1 MDARGRRKIRNLRVA
16 ARAAPTGTCSVSARK
31 RDTRQAAR
39 GCGLCGNYP
48 LPRAAATFAV
58 TARPHNPGMVETDRD
73 RLNRELLELLN
84 ELRVALPGVQVLVA
98 FLLAIPFARG
108 FATTTRFERNLYFG
122 ALASALI
129 ATVLLMAPSAYHR
142 VLFRHHDKELL
153 IRHANRLA
161 IAGIFSLGVSLTI
174 NLYFVCRYV
183 FGGGPAAIATLAFI
197 ALIAL
202 LWFGLPVWIRLRE

>member
-1 MDARGRRKIRNLRVA
+1 
-16 ARAAPTGTCSVSARK
+16 
-31 RDTRQAAR
+31 
-39 GCGLCGNYP
+39 
-48 LPRAAATFAV
+48 
-58 TARPHNPGMVETDRD
+58 MVESDRD

-108 FATTTRFERNLYFG
+108 FATTTKFERTLYFG
-122 ALASALI
+122 ALASALV

-161 IAGIFSLGVSLTI
+161 IAGIFALGVSLTI
-174 NLYFVCRYV
+174 NLYFVSQYV

-202 LWFGLPVWIRLRE
+202 LWFVLPVWIRFRE

>member
-1 MDARGRRKIRNLRVA
+1 MPFRA
-16 ARAAPTGTCSVSARK
+16 ARAASQPEK

-48 LPRAAATFAV
+48 LPRAAATSAV
-58 TARPHNPGMVETDRD
+58 TARPQNPGMVESDRD

-108 FATTTRFERNLYFG
+108 FATTTTFERNLYFG
-122 ALASALI
+122 ALASALV

-161 IAGIFSLGVSLTI
+161 IAGIFALGVSLAI
-174 NLYFVCRYV
+174 NLYFVSQYV

-202 LWFGLPVWIRLRE
+202 LWFVLPVWIRFRE

>member
-1 MDARGRRKIRNLRVA
+1 MDERRRRKIRNLRIA
-16 ARAAPTGTCSVSARK
+16 AWAAPSGTCSLSARK
-31 RDTRQAAR
+31 RDTRLAAR

-48 LPRAAATFAV
+48 LPRAAPTFAV
-58 TARPHNPGMVETDRD
+58 TARPHNPGMVEPDRD

-84 ELRVALPGVQVLVA
+84 ELRIALPGVQVLVA

-108 FATTTRFERNLYFG
+108 FATTTAFERKLYFG
-122 ALASALI
+122 ALASALF

-161 IAGIFSLGVSLTI
+161 IAGIIALGISLAI
-174 NLYFVCRYV
+174 NLYFVSEFV
-183 FGGGPAAIATLAFI
+183 FSNALAAIATAAFI

>member
-1 MDARGRRKIRNLRVA
+1 MNGSRCGKMRNLRIA
-16 ARAAPTGTCSVSARK
+16 ARAARSGTCSLSARK
-31 RDTRQAAR
+31 RDTHQAAR

-48 LPRAAATFAV
+48 LPRAAPISAV
-58 TARPHNPGMVETDRD
+58 SARPHNPGMVETDRD

-122 ALASALI
+122 ALVSALI

-161 IAGIFSLGVSLTI
+161 IAGI
-174 NLYFVCRYV
+174 
-183 FGGGPAAIATLAFI
+183 I
-197 ALIAL
+197 ALGFRSPSICTSSASTSSVAAS
-202 LWFGLPVWIRLRE
+202 PPS

>member
-1 MDARGRRKIRNLRVA
+1 
-16 ARAAPTGTCSVSARK
+16 
-31 RDTRQAAR
+31 
-39 GCGLCGNYP
+39 
-48 LPRAAATFAV
+48 
-58 TARPHNPGMVETDRD
+58 
-73 RLNRELLELLN
+73 
-84 ELRVALPGVQVLVA
+84 VA

-174 NLYFVCRYV
+174 NLYFVCWYV